1 MTITAFEM
9 GQGEQVDNKLHTFI
23 KYLRNLK
30 KKDTKGIPSL
40 KK

>member
-1 MTITAFEM
+1 M

-30 KKDTKGIPSL
+30 KRIQKEFPH
-40 KK
+40 